1 LTKGAKEDICTNE
14 AGSNRRLERVHN
26 EKFNNLYSSP
36 DIIRVFISRGMRW
49 AEHIEHTGEKEMHA
63 EFWEED
69 LK

>member
-1 LTKGAKEDICTNE
+1 VPRKDIWTCE
-14 AGSNRRLERVHN
+14 ARSNRRLEKVHN

-36 DIIRVFISRGMRW
+36 DIISMIISQGMRW
-49 AEHIEHTGEKEMHA
+49 AEHIEHMGEKEMHT